1 MATLIV
7 VSDGG
12 GTLAEA
18 APPSPFRASSSPGMV
33 QTYRTPG
40 SQNPLNPRESAPR
53 ARFRPNLILM
63 GDTRGAYFTPAYEV
77 PAPTGSLMFEP

>member
-18 APPSPFRASSSPGMV
+18 APPSPFPASSNPGMV
-33 QTYRTPG
+33 QTYRTAR
-40 SQNPLNPRESAPR
+40 SQNPRNPRESA
-53 ARFRPNLILM
+53 AWVRFRADLILT
-63 GDTRGAYFTPAYEV
+63 GDTCGAHFTPAYDV
-77 PAPTGSLMFEP
+77 PAHTGSLTFES